1 MFIHMGKG
9 KRKGRG
15 STGLNSLSRKDP
27 INKIRSLKLQND
39 KAMQSNKPD
48 WEDKYEYGLSD
59 W

>member
-1 MFIHMGKG
+1 MGKG

-15 STGLNSLSRKDP
+15 SKGLNSLSRKDP

>member
-1 MFIHMGKG
+1 MGKG

-15 STGLNSLSRKDP
+15 STGLNNLSYKDP
-27 INKIRSLKLQND
+27 INKVRSLKVQND
-39 KAMQSNKPD
+39 KAKQSNKPD